1 MPVAIVRTF
10 FSTLAM
16 ALDCLI
22 WLWPSAGE
30 IPGNGIQL
38 FMQPVA
44 KVLAY
49 RSDRLH
55 TFHAEVI
62 GTLQRTRRSGL
73 KSVLQKMAAV
83 AIAERL
89 PVIDASEVTTRLSRG
104 RLKNLMKLQSSEHP
118 VKSFVRRTRPL
129 GEHN

>member
-22 WLWPSAGE
+22 WLWPSAQE

-49 RSDRLH
+49 ECQQLH
-55 TFHAEVI
+55 TFRPNSSEHK
-62 GTLQRTRRSGL
+62 QCTRRSGL